1 MASSR
6 KRGTNARRRMPKTAL
21 VAAPIA
27 LVVTAS
33 VVTAGVAAHQPPP
46 DAQPAATRDVTA
58 VITDRAAAVS
68 RSNSR
73 TNLAAKVED
82 GVLIERAYHVD
93 MSRAA
98 VAQAVRGAD
107 QRRWT
112 TAPLNLWSNPG
123 TGADNLGLVDDEE
136 KVLLTG
142 RRDMG
147 REEIVVDGQAR
158 WVTAGYLDD
167 TKPVDVRPPSPA
179 ESSGSSGS
187 SSPTVAPAAATCDNG
202 TSVPSGVSPNIVA
215 VHEAVCAAF
224 PEITTYGTFRADGEH
239 SQGLAVDIM
248 VSGSRGQEVA
258 DFVRNNYGDLG
269 VNYVMYA
276 QQIWSVE
283 RSSEGW
289 RYVED
294 RGSDTANHYDHVHV
308 TTY

>member
-1 MASSR
+1 MAFRR

-27 LVVTAS
+27 LVVTAA
-33 VVTAGVAAHQPPP
+33 VVSAGVAAHQPTP
-46 DAQPAATRDVTA
+46 DAQRAATRDVTA
-58 VITDRAAAVS
+58 DVTDRAAAVS

-82 GVLIERAYHVD
+82 GVLIERAFHVD
-93 MSRAA
+93 MSPAA
-98 VAQAVRGAD
+98 VQKAVRGAD

-167 TKPVDVRPPSPA
+167 TKPVDVKPPSPA

-239 SQGLAVDIM
+239 GQGLAVDIM

-276 QQIWSVE
+276 QQIWSVD

-294 RGSDTANHYDHVHV
+294 RGSITANHYDHVHV